1 MQSNSIISSLE
12 LITSIICVIY
22 REITTQLNQAE
33 TLIRDQVI
41 LQGDCL
47 RKLIVAEVSMF
58 KNIEYDLLNISKQME
73 HLDTQ
78 KDVEAFVEEHKNNQ
92 SNRIIVEDYR

>member
-1 MQSNSIISSLE
+1 ML
-12 LITSIICVIY
+12 Y
-22 REITTQLNQAE
+22 REITTQLDQAE

-78 KDVEAFVEEHKNNQ
+78 KDVEFFVEEQKNNQ
-92 SNRIIVEDYR
+92 SNRIIVEDFK